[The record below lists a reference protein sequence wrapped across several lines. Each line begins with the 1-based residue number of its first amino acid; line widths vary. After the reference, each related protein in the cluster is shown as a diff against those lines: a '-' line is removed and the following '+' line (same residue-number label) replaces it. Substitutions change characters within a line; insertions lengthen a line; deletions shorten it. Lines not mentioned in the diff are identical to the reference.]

1 MNQRQ
6 KKWTALFLSA
16 LAAGMMSLPV
26 SAGWQKNGSSYS
38 YTDANGNAPN
48 GFYQVDGQWYY
59 FAQGRMLTGWQEY
72 DYNWYYMNTSGVMQT
87 GWQKIGGAWYYF
99 YSSGRMAKGWGE
111 IGGEWYYFNAG
122 GAMKTGWVQSG
133 GNWYFFN
140 GGGAMKTGW
149 VQTGGKW
156 YYFNDSGVMQTRW
169 VQTSGKWYYFDGNG
183 VMQTG
188 TLNLNGVSYTFGS
201 SGALT
206 SGNPP
211 ASVSSFDPETVRSTL
226 NGVSLSAK
234 TTVDSALNTLVSK
247 WISSNIKSSMD
258 SYTKVKTA
266 YDYLLTMSV
275 GEADTSVVNTTG
287 MTMDQLMDLYF
298 SGPEYNAQLM
308 LAGKKG
314 TEEHFAAGLAA
325 LLRGMGFD
333 AEVAEGIVYQDGSF
347 SSAVS
352 SSWVVVTIG
361 REEYIFDAASDAK
374 AGGGYAHFCRTS
386 DELDSRYQQSDV
398 FSFR

>member
-1 MNQRQ
+1 
-6 KKWTALFLSA
+6 
-16 LAAGMMSLPV
+16 
-26 SAGWQKNGSSYS
+26 
-38 YTDANGNAPN
+38 
-48 GFYQVDGQWYY
+48 
-59 FAQGRMLTGWQEY
+59 
-72 DYNWYYMNTSGVMQT
+72 
-87 GWQKIGGAWYYF
+87 
-99 YSSGRMAKGWGE
+99 
-111 IGGEWYYFNAG
+111 
-122 GAMKTGWVQSG
+122 
-133 GNWYFFN
+133 
-140 GGGAMKTGW
+140 MKTGW

-156 YYFNDSGVMQTRW
+156 YYFNDSGVMQTGW
-169 VQTSGKWYYFDGNG
+169 VQTSGEWYYFDGNG

-211 ASVSSFDPETVRSTL
+211 ASVSFFDPETVRSTL

-298 SGPEYNAQLM
+298 SGPEYNARLM

-386 DELDSRYQQSDV
+386 GELDSRYQQSDV